1 MSLQEAIRS
10 QLTEHQIYDHKQVF
24 TYHGISRYG
33 KIIGTGRNL
42 AVAFE
47 EMTIM
52 NKNGQAFTLPAIT
65 VNI

>member
-1 MSLQEAIRS
+1 M
-10 QLTEHQIYDHKQVF
+10 QLTQDQRYDHKQMF
-24 TYHGISRYG
+24 TYHGTSRYG

-47 EMTIM
+47 ELTVM